1 MEPFEKA
8 VSSKIDSKKVLL
20 QLCLKGIQAM
30 IGEDAYVTE
39 NDLKSMILDSD
50 QRSEVLDSIRVNLG
64 LQPGDSINPEAFVT
78 ELLCMAEV
86 KAQTSV
92 PTIFQGEEEAE

>member
-1 MEPFEKA
+1 
-8 VSSKIDSKKVLL
+8 
-20 QLCLKGIQAM
+20 
-30 IGEDAYVTE
+30 
-39 NDLKSMILDSD
+39 
-50 QRSEVLDSIRVNLG
+50 VNLG